1 MSNTIYAEEGKVFRR
16 IADGM
21 IYDNEIT
28 LGFTYF
34 INGVRLAEPH
44 HDTAEDFEQINAR
57 K

>member
-1 MSNTIYAEEGKVFRR
+1 MSNIIYAEEGKVFQR

-28 LGFTYF
+28 LGLTYF
-34 INGVRLAEPH
+34 INGVRLDKPH
-44 HDTAEDFEQINAR
+44 HDTAEDFEQIDAQ